1 MKKTKTSKEN
11 KKNSRNPAKI
21 KVVGVGGG
29 GGNAITRMR
38 EDFIKGVEFIAINCD
53 VQDLDYCN
61 VHKKIYIGKNVTRG
75 LGAGMNPDLGRQAA
89 EENRAEIAEALRGA
103 DLVFITCGLG
113 GGSGSGG
120 VSVVAEVAREVGA
133 LTIAVVTKP
142 FAFEGK
148 QRMDVAIGALT
159 KLKEKVDAYIVVPND
174 RIFSIINK
182 ETSILKAFEAIDDVL
197 RNSVKGIAELITLP
211 GMVNID
217 FADVKAVMQNT
228 GAATIGIGMAS
239 GKDRAITAVNQAIS
253 PPLLESGIE
262 GAKGILYSISGGR
275 DLKMNEINDIGKII
289 ADSID
294 QSAKI
299 IFGTYHDRK
308 LKQGQIKVTVIAT
321 SFNGTASLIKK
332 PELTSVTNLF
342 GERISMESRH
352 EEPRSVPKLEPRPL
366 LSPAL
371 SKVTGPTVSTSE
383 SSKPNEDTKKKA
395 VDIWDI
401 PAFLRKKKK

>member
-1 MKKTKTSKEN
+1 M
-11 KKNSRNPAKI
+11 
-21 KVVGVGGG
+21 GGG
-29 GGNAITRMR
+29 GGNAISRMR
-38 EDFIKGVEFIAINCD
+38 EDFIKGVEFIAVNSD

-61 VHKKIYIGKNVTRG
+61 AHKKICVGKNVTRG

-89 EENRAEIAEALRGA
+89 EENKAEIAEVLRGA

-120 VSVVAEVAREVGA
+120 VTVVAEMAKEVGA

-148 QRMDVAIGALT
+148 QRMDIAVNALG
-159 KLKEKVDAYIVVPND
+159 KLKEKIDAYIVVPND
-174 RIFSIINK
+174 RIFAVINK
-182 ETSILKAFEAIDDVL
+182 DTSILKAFEAIDDVL

-217 FADVKAVMQNT
+217 FADVKAVMQNA
-228 GAATIGIGMAS
+228 GATTIGIGMAS
-239 GKDRAITAVNQAIS
+239 GKDRAITAVNQAIN

-294 QSAKI
+294 PSAKI

-308 LKQGQIKVTVIAT
+308 LRQGQIKVTVIAT

-332 PELTSVTNLF
+332 PEPASMSLF
-342 GERISMESRH
+342 GEKVST
-352 EEPRSVPKLEPRPL
+352 

-371 SKVTGPTVSTSE
+371 SKATSVALGAAA
-383 SSKPNEDTKKKA
+383 SSKNEDLNKPGEEAKKKA